1 MSEEKKER
9 EDKQDAVE
17 EAEKETVAQESAE
30 EETAEKVLDSQVSA
44 EEETALEQ
52 TKNEKDKN
60 DKEGKEE
67 EKKPLSKRILSGVT
81 ELLLYVM
88 IALVC
93 IFVIPKYVVQRTE
106 VSGPS
111 MESTLQDEDNIL
123 VEKLSYRFGEPKRF
137 DIVIFYHFFEDEEN
151 YDNPDWE
158 KSEDYHD
165 KSDED
170 SYDFYVKR
178 IIGLPG
184 ETVQIKGETI
194 YINGEP
200 LEENY
205 GKDPITYQ
213 GVASKPITLGADE
226 YFVLGDNRE
235 VSKDSRYPEVG
246 NVKKELIVGKAWL
259 RVYPF
264 NKIGFLSH

>member
-1 MSEEKKER
+1 MSEERKESTI
-9 EDKQDAVE
+9 ENDVVENNSDTTKEQDGVSVE
-17 EAEKETVAQESAE
+17 NE
-30 EETAEKVLDSQVSA
+30 ENT
-44 EEETALEQ
+44 EQ
-52 TKNEKDKN
+52 INFEQN
-60 DKEGKEE
+60 D
-67 EKKPLSKRILSGVT
+67 EKKPLSKRILSGLM
-81 ELLLYVM
+81 ECMLYVV
-88 IALVC
+88 IVLVC
-93 IFVIPKYVVQRTE
+93 IFIIPKYVVQRTE

-137 DIVIFYHFFEDEEN
+137 DVVIFYHFFDDEYAEAG
-151 YDNPDWE
+151 E
-158 KSEDYHD
+158 KIVHD
-165 KSDED
+165 KTNEE

-184 ETVQIKGETI
+184 ETVQIVGDTI

-205 GKDPITYQ
+205 GKDPITFE
-213 GVASKPITLGADE
+213 GVAAEPIKLGKDE

-235 VSKDSRYPEVG
+235 VSQDSRYEEVG

-264 NKIGFLSH
+264 NKLGFLMVD